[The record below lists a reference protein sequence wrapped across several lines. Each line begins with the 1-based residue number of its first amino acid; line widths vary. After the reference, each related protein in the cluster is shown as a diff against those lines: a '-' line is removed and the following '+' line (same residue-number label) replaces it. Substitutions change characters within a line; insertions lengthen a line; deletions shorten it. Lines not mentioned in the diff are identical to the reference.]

1 MFDRTRRGIEI
12 AVASLKVLARHPK
25 LAVFPIISAIAMAG
39 TGALVAAL
47 IAGGVHGQLGWPY
60 FVVVGIAGYFGLTF
74 VAIFFNAALVFCVL
88 DAFAGRPVLL
98 MSGLFGALTRSRKI
112 LAWVLFAGTVGLAIA
127 VLKDI
132 LRKFG
137 FLGALLG
144 SGVSMS
150 WAILTAFIVPVLVAE
165 NLGPRQALHRS
176 TEIVKQHW
184 ASVMGVG
191 AFYVLMFFVSLVP
204 PIVLL
209 AYVNSGSAQL
219 TGPNERGLAF
229 AGIAIACY
237 AFALFGLFGAI
248 GTIFRTGIYEYAAT
262 GRMPLD
268 VQPST

>member
-25 LAVFPIISAIAMAG
+25 LAVFPIISALAMAS
-39 TGALVAAL
+39 TVAVVAVL
-47 IAGGVHGQLGWPY
+47 ISGGVNDQLGWPY
-60 FVVVGIAGYFGLTF
+60 FALVSLVAYFGLTF
-74 VAIFFNAALVFCVL
+74 VSVFFNAALVFSVL

-98 MSGLFGALTRSRKI
+98 MSGLSGAVARSGKI
-112 LAWVLFAGTVGLAIA
+112 LAWVLFAGTVGLGIAI
-127 VLKDI
+127 LKDI
-132 LRKFG
+132 LRRFG
-137 FLGALLG
+137 FLGVLLG
-144 SGVSMS
+144 SSVSMS
-150 WAILTAFIVPVLVAE
+150 WNILTAFIVPVLVAE
-165 NLGPRQALHRS
+165 NLGPRQALDRS

-191 AFYVLMFFVSLVP
+191 AFYVLMFLVSLVP

-209 AYVNSGSAQL
+209 ANINSGNPQV
-219 TGPNERGLAF
+219 TGPNEQGLAF

-237 AFALFGLFGAI
+237 AFALFGLFGSI

-268 VQPST
+268 VQPSS